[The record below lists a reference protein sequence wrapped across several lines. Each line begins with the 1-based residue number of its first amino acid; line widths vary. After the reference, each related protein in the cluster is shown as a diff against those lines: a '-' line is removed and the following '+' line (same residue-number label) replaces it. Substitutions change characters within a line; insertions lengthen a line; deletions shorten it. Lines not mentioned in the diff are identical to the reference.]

1 MALSVTTRKSLFGI
15 NALSAWIGL
24 GMSTFIELFGLVEP
38 LDTGKPP
45 VTSLFGHVGDYESG
59 LAGAP
64 ERLFDLFSYFTIWSQ
79 IMVGV
84 VMTLLYL
91 NPARDGKLFR
101 VFRID
106 SILMIT
112 VTGVVYNLLLGPNY
126 PPQGLNQ
133 ISSPIQHTITPLI
146 TVLVFLIAGPRGWF
160 TLKNILASLVVPVVY
175 VFYTLFRGAIID
187 KYPYDFFD
195 VVTEGYAFVLIFVL
209 GILAASVFVTGLYWA
224 IDKLLS
230 RKLNTAQ
237 GAK

>member
-1 MALSVTTRKSLFGI
+1 MALSTSAKRNLFGI

-38 LDTGKPP
+38 LDTGEAPI
-45 VTSLFGHVGDYESG
+45 TSLFGHTGDYASG

-64 ERLFDLFSYFTIWSQ
+64 ERLIDLFSYFTIWSQ

-133 ISSPIQHTITPLI
+133 ISSPIQHTVTPLL
-146 TVLVFLIAGPRGWF
+146 TVLIFLIAGPRGWF
-160 TLKNILASLVVPVVY
+160 SLKNVAKALVVPIIY
-175 VFYTLFRGAIID
+175 VFYSLFRGAIID

-195 VVTEGYAFVLIFVL
+195 VVSFGYAYVLVFVL
-209 GILAASVFVTGLYWA
+209 GILFASIIVAGIYWG
-224 IDKLLS
+224 IDKALS
-230 RKLNTAQ
+230 KKPVTT
-237 GAK
+237 

>member
-1 MALSVTTRKSLFGI
+1 MALSTSAKRNLFGI

-24 GMSTFIELFGLVEP
+24 GMSTIIELFGLVETKFS
-38 LDTGKPP
+38 DGGSP
-45 VTSLFGHVGDYESG
+45 VSQFGHQGDYVSG
-59 LAGAP
+59 LAGGP

-133 ISSPIQHTITPLI
+133 ISSPIQHTLTPLL
-146 TVLVFLIAGPRGWF
+146 TVLIFLVAGPRGWF
-160 TLKNILASLVVPVVY
+160 TLKNVAKALVVPIIY

-195 VVTEGYAFVLIFVL
+195 VVSFGYAYVLVFVL
-209 GILAASVFVTGLYWA
+209 GILCASIIVSGIYWG
-224 IDKLLS
+224 IDKALT
-230 RKLNTAQ
+230 KKPVNT
-237 GAK
+237 

>member
-1 MALSVTTRKSLFGI
+1 MALSTSAKRNLFGI

-24 GMSTFIELFGLVEP
+24 GMSTLIELFGLVETKYS
-38 LDTGKPP
+38 DVGSP
-45 VTSLFGHVGDYESG
+45 VSQFGHQGDYASG

-64 ERLFDLFSYFTIWSQ
+64 ERLIDLFSYFTIWSQ
-79 IMVGV
+79 IMVGI

-91 NPARDGKLFR
+91 NPARDGRIFR
-101 VFRID
+101 VLRID

-133 ISSPIQHTITPLI
+133 ISSPIQHTLTPLL
-146 TVLVFLIAGPRGWF
+146 TVLIFLVAGPRGWF
-160 TLKNILASLVVPVVY
+160 SLKNVAKALVVPIIY

-195 VVTEGYAFVLIFVL
+195 VVSFGYAYVLVFVL
-209 GILAASVFVTGLYWA
+209 GILFASIIVAGIYWG
-224 IDKLLS
+224 IDKALT
-230 RKLNTAQ
+230 KKPTTT
-237 GAK
+237 

>member
-24 GMSTFIELFGLVEP
+24 GMSTLIELFGLVDP
-38 LDTGKPP
+38 LDTGEPP
-45 VTSLFGHVGDYESG
+45 VTSLFGHVGDYSAG

-101 VFRID
+101 VFRLD

-146 TVLVFLIAGPRGWF
+146 TVLVFVIAGPRGWI
-160 TLKNILASLVVPVVY
+160 TLKNIVAALVVPIVY
-175 VFYTLFRGAIID
+175 VFYTLTRGAIIG

-195 VVTEGYAFVLIFVL
+195 VITEGYAYVLIFVM
-209 GILAASVFVTGLYWA
+209 GILFASIIVAGFYWG
-224 IDKLLS
+224 IDKVLS
-230 RKLNTAQ
+230 RKPKTA
-237 GAK
+237 

>member
-1 MALSVTTRKSLFGI
+1 MTLSPNAKRNLFGI
-15 NALSAWIGL
+15 NALSAWVGL
-24 GMSTFIELFGLVEP
+24 GMSTLIELFGLVETKYS
-38 LDTGKPP
+38 DGGSP
-45 VTSLFGHVGDYESG
+45 VSQFGHQGDYAAG

-64 ERLFDLFSYFTIWSQ
+64 ERLIDLFSYFTIWSQ
-79 IMVGV
+79 IVVGV

-91 NPARDGKLFR
+91 NPTRDGKLFR

-133 ISSPIQHTITPLI
+133 ISSPIQHTLTPLL
-146 TVLVFLIAGPRGWF
+146 TVCIFLIAGPRGWF
-160 TLKNILASLVVPVVY
+160 SLKNVAKALVVPIIY

-195 VVTEGYAFVLIFVL
+195 VVSFGYAYVLIFVL
-209 GILAASVFVTGLYWA
+209 GILSASIIVAGIYWG
-224 IDKLLS
+224 IDKALS
-230 RKLNTAQ
+230 KKPKTT
-237 GAK
+237 

>member
-24 GMSTFIELFGLVEP
+24 GMSTFIEIFGLVETKY
-38 LDTGKPP
+38 TGESSP
-45 VTSLFGHVGDYESG
+45 TSQFGHQGDYASG

-64 ERLFDLFSYFTIWSQ
+64 ERLIDLFSYFTIWSQ
-79 IMVGV
+79 IVVGV

-101 VFRID
+101 VFRLD

-146 TVLVFLIAGPRGWF
+146 TVLVFVIAGPRGWI
-160 TLKNILASLVVPVVY
+160 TLKNILAALVVPIVY
-175 VFYTLFRGAIID
+175 VFYTLTRGAIIG

-195 VVTEGYAFVLIFVL
+195 VITEGYAYVLIFVM
-209 GILAASVFVTGLYWA
+209 GILFASIIVAGFYWG
-224 IDKLLS
+224 IDKVLS
-230 RKLNTAQ
+230 SKPKTA
-237 GAK
+237 